1 MAGKRRRGWI
11 LTAVLLAGWLSL
23 ALEGCAGRQAPQKRY
38 LRIGVVMYDV
48 NDTFLSELIACFRED
63 AKSLQTEERSINVT
77 VRDGEKSQR
86 TEDSCVEE
94 LIDGGCDV
102 LCVNLVDRTAPSRII
117 DMAMERDIP
126 IIFFNREPVKED
138 LAQWDRMYYVG
149 SDPEESG
156 VMQGELAADYIRSH
170 SGVDRNK
177 DGVIQYVLLEGEPG
191 HQDAIIRTESAVST
205 LTREGVQLEKLSRQI
220 ANWNRA
226 QALTKMSQ
234 MMTQY
239 GSRIELVLANNDD
252 MALGAIDALRQ
263 AGITEGSRPAV
274 FGIDGTKEGLQ
285 AIVDGTMAGTVY
297 HDKEGQAMTMA
308 KLAAALYDG
317 EDLSSFHLKD
327 WTYCYLPYQKV
338 TPENLEKFLE
348 R

>member
-1 MAGKRRRGWI
+1 M
-11 LTAVLLAGWLSL
+11 TAVLLAGWLSL

-177 DGVIQYVLLEGEPG
+177 DGVIQ
-191 HQDAIIRTESAVST
+191 
-205 LTREGVQLEKLSRQI
+205 
-220 ANWNRA
+220 
-226 QALTKMSQ
+226 
-234 MMTQY
+234 
-239 GSRIELVLANNDD
+239 
-252 MALGAIDALRQ
+252 
-263 AGITEGSRPAV
+263 
-274 FGIDGTKEGLQ
+274 
-285 AIVDGTMAGTVY
+285 
-297 HDKEGQAMTMA
+297 
-308 KLAAALYDG
+308 
-317 EDLSSFHLKD
+317 
-327 WTYCYLPYQKV
+327 
-338 TPENLEKFLE
+338 
-348 R
+348 

>member
-1 MAGKRRRGWI
+1 M
-11 LTAVLLAGWLSL
+11 TAVLLAGWLSL

-156 VMQGELAADYIRSH
+156 VMQGELAADYIRNFDPDEREMRKFTI
-170 SGVDRNK
+170 GAFGMVDT
-177 DGVIQYVLLEGEPG
+177 P
-191 HQDAIIRTESAVST
+191 
-205 LTREGVQLEKLSRQI
+205 LTAS
-220 ANWNRA
+220 
-226 QALTKMSQ
+226 
-234 MMTQY
+234 
-239 GSRIELVLANNDD
+239 
-252 MALGAIDALRQ
+252 
-263 AGITEGSRPAV
+263 
-274 FGIDGTKEGLQ
+274 
-285 AIVDGTMAGTVY
+285 MAGDRSMSAY
-297 HDKEGQAMTMA
+297 MSGR
-308 KLAAALYDG
+308 KLQ
-317 EDLSSFHLKD
+317 DLQEIRDQMLA
-327 WTYCYLPYQKV
+327 V
-338 TPENLEKFLE
+338 TPEVIRGLADAAQTVAESGNICVIGSQSAVMAQKEMFDTIRPLIWQPKEKE